1 MSLFLDSATIQDA
14 RQALALGFVYGIT
27 TNPTLMAQVDSRPED
42 VIAALADLCPGPVF
56 YQLTAPTVAEREA
69 EARRFL
75 ALGQNVAL
83 KIAMTTENLALAA
96 RLTKQGIRVGM
107 TASYSA
113 AQTYLACQAGVT
125 YSIAYVNRST
135 RLQGDG
141 LALVSEMRAVVEA
154 CDTPT
159 EILVA
164 SLKSPAE
171 VVQAVIAGAHHVTMP
186 LALMLEMGNHPLS
199 DQAIEEFAR
208 AILHLQMP

>member
-1 MSLFLDSATIQDA
+1 MSLFLDSAFAADA
-14 RQALALGFVYGIT
+14 RSAMSLGFVAGIT
-27 TNPTLMAQVDSRPED
+27 TNPTLMAKVDRLPED
-42 VIAALADLCPGPVF
+42 VIAELADLCPGPVF

-75 ALGQNVAL
+75 ALRPNVAL
-83 KIAMTTENLALAA
+83 KIAMTTENVALAA
-96 RLTKQGIRVGM
+96 KFAKEGVKVGM

-113 AQTYLACQAGVT
+113 AQTYLTCEARVA

-141 LALVSEMRAVVEA
+141 LALVAEMRAVVDA

-164 SLKSPAE
+164 SLKSTNE
-171 VVQAVIAGAHHVTMP
+171 VVQAVIAGAQHVTIP
-186 LALMLEMGNHPLS
+186 LPLLIEMGNHPLS
-199 DQAIEEFAR
+199 DQAIAEFDR
-208 AILHLQMP
+208 AVRL